1 MTTHSISSGVNKQVL
16 DETLDIIF
24 ICARLLFIYLFA
36 SRNEPTVIK
45 AAVSAQRS
53 PKSRAAQRAALS
65 TFCAFFFYIVIRE
78 KYVLPFPRGFPG
90 TVSQCER
97 APWGCLGQFSFNKVF
112 LFCFV
117 LFFVSIVTT
126 LLCCFADFPAVLLRC
141 LKSNAVNLWLNSSE
155 TSSPSW
161 QA

>member
-24 ICARLLFIYLFA
+24 ICARLLYIHLFA
-36 SRNEPTVIK
+36 SRNERGVIK
-45 AAVSAQRS
+45 AAISAQRS
-53 PKSRAAQRAALS
+53 PKAERHNKLPSVL
-65 TFCAFFFYIVIRE
+65 FVLFFYIVIRE

-112 LFCFV
+112 FVLFCSG
-117 LFFVSIVTT
+117 FFVSIVTT
-126 LLCCFADFPAVLLRC
+126 LLCCFADFPAVLLPC
-141 LKSNAVNLWLNSSE
+141 LESNAGNL
-155 TSSPSW
+155 
-161 QA
+161 